1 MNQTFSPDL
10 SKLQAA
16 QVRLWAELKDTPEK
30 FVLYDGTAVSL
41 HLGHRISVD
50 FDFFSNEPFD
60 PEQLIADLP
69 YLDDAQVLESKSSN
83 LTCLV
88 DRGGDRPVQIQL
100 FGGLNLNRVCDPLYA
115 KDNKLQIASLAD
127 LAGMKI
133 AVIQKRAQWRDF
145 VDVGAILESG
155 LSLGCMI
162 AATQAIYGKQF
173 NPMIALKALSY
184 HNDIDLSEALPED
197 VEQLN
202 VSLRRI
208 HRSIAQLDLN
218 HLPKVAA
225 RTGFRRPWDMHN
237 EIG

>member
-1 MNQTFSPDL
+1 M
-10 SKLQAA
+10 
-16 QVRLWAELKDTPEK
+16 R
-30 FVLYDGTAVSL
+30 
-41 HLGHRISVD
+41 
-50 FDFFSNEPFD
+50 PF
-60 PEQLIADLP
+60 
-69 YLDDAQVLESKSSN
+69 
-83 LTCLV
+83 
-88 DRGGDRPVQIQL
+88 RQIYEIY
-100 FGGLNLNRVCDPLYA
+100 GLNLNRVCDPLYA
-115 KDNKLQIASLAD
+115 KDNELQVASLAD
-127 LAGMKI
+127 LTGMKI

-155 LSLGCMI
+155 LTLGCMV

-225 RTGFRRPWDMHN
+225 RTGFRRQRDMHN